1 MFLVHAPL
9 EEALSVVFHGGEPD
23 LQRYRIAEQ
32 CLNLPLWRLEVL
44 PHARPE
50 EPSPL
55 WRTLLAGTTDDALD
69 MLLCGEWKHAKV
81 SVVLPAYM
89 TDKPLASY
97 AVCKAIWA
105 CSDRQGKVARLLE
118 TDQGSFIDVPSEVDP
133 ASTRK
138 TKPLWT
144 SVPH

>member
-1 MFLVHAPL
+1 
-9 EEALSVVFHGGEPD
+9 
-23 LQRYRIAEQ
+23 
-32 CLNLPLWRLEVL
+32 
-44 PHARPE
+44 
-50 EPSPL
+50 L

-118 TDQGSFIDVPSEVDP
+118 TDQGPFIDVPSEVDP